1 MIIKNKVLTV
11 DLELFAFEEVSKSK
25 SSIIIR
31 TSIIEHRILSLNG
44 YLFTEWKLWMM
55 IFNKII

>member
-44 YLFTEWKLWMM
+44 YLFTE
-55 IFNKII
+55 